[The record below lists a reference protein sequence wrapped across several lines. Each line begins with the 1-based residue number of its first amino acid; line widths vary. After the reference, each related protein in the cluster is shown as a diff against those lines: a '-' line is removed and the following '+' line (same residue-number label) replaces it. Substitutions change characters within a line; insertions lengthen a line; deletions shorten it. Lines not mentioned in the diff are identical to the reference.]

1 MFALNIP
8 CVILFWMPSVYI
20 AVFEASTWV
29 TSTYMTK

>member
-20 AVFEASTWV
+20 AVFEASTW
-29 TSTYMTK
+29 